1 MNTKTLIAICFGIAL
16 LSTSCVRTSSLI
28 TYYTRNDN
36 IDENNNV
43 VFIKSDGKCAQN
55 LKLVQLLEN
64 EKNAINLDYKNNL
77 QIINIIEQREVEKF
91 LTFEISEEICYT
103 YDVVLVGDKIEAINN
118 KIVFS
123 ETKTSTANTIPETNV
138 SIDTLKTDSN
148 RINKIGFTK
157 VANYFDA
164 DFEVAETPGSKLPSV
179 KEFMKGITSN
189 WFAVDWNT
197 NYLTSELDDIGN
209 PIIIKVINFEFDPG
223 QEVNKDN
230 FITKSGNKKRLYH
243 YFLIEDKK

>member
-118 KIVFS
+118 KLVFPP
-123 ETKTSTANTIPETNV
+123 TKTSTTNTTPETTEN
-138 SIDTLKTDSN
+138 IDSLQTDSN
-148 RINKIGFTK
+148 RLNKIGFTK

-164 DFEVAETPGSKLPSV
+164 DFEVAETPDSKLPSV
-179 KEFMKGITSN
+179 KEFMQGITCN
-189 WFAVDWNT
+189 WFAADFET
-197 NYLTSELDDIGN
+197 YFLTSDLDDNGN
-209 PIIIKVINFEFDPG
+209 PIIIKIIKFKFEQRD
-223 QEVNKDN
+223 EVNKDN
-230 FITKSGNKKRLYH
+230 FITKSGNKNRLYH